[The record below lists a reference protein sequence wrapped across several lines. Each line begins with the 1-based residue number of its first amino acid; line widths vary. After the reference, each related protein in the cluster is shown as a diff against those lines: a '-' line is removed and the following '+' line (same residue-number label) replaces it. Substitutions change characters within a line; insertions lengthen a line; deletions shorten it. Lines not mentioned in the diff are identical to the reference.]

1 MKIRERSEDNLCW
14 RRIACNLCNNS
25 PHEVYSDDDDDLD
38 LNALTASPSAGPFED
53 EDQGTLPDRDSFRL

>member
-1 MKIRERSEDNLCW
+1 MRECLVRQRTRPQHERSEDTW
-14 RRIACNLCNNS
+14 VETDACNNS

-53 EDQGTLPDRDSFRL
+53 EDQGT